1 MVRGEET
8 SLGILSLGWH
18 FVDRMSRL
26 GLNFSLLQANNLS
39 RREDLRRR
47 FVKAE
52 TTLFRVRYLDATI
65 SERRE
70 FLQSRDFDWIQA
82 GTSSLLVRRG
92 TRRV

>member
-1 MVRGEET
+1 MVRGEKT
-8 SLGILSLGWH
+8 SLGISCLGWH
-18 FVDRMSRL
+18 FVDRMSVSVSTL
-26 GLNFSLLQANNLS
+26 FHCKPTISS

-65 SERRE
+65 SERKD
-70 FLQSRDFDWIQA
+70 FLKSRDFDWIQA
-82 GTSSLLVRRG
+82 GSSSLFVRRG